1 MHSTPSITKCIL
13 HKSMFGLL
21 MWSNSGSCCISF
33 FLHSIV
39 LCESLKWIKFYFVC
53 DLFCLRSHFGH
64 IPDLKQILLKKKR
77 NYLRFVLTKKALTVE
92 LYCLGSGHVGLEKP
106 KLYSHEHDSNSIIS
120 RTWLISFSSI
130 LQELS
135 HRCNIWKLSPTFSV
149 HLS

>member
-1 MHSTPSITKCIL
+1 MHSIQSITKCIL

-21 MWSNSGSCCISF
+21 MWSNSGSCCNSF

-39 LCESLKWIKFYFVC
+39 LCETLKRITFYFVC

-64 IPDLKQILLKKKR
+64 IPNLKQILLKKKR

-92 LYCLGSGHVGLEKP
+92 LYCLVSGHVRLGKP
-106 KLYSHEHDSNSIIS
+106 KLYSHEYDSNSIIFWT
-120 RTWLISFSSI
+120 RLISFSSI
-130 LQELS
+130 LQELI
-135 HRCNIWKLSPTFSV
+135 HGCNIWKRSPTFSV